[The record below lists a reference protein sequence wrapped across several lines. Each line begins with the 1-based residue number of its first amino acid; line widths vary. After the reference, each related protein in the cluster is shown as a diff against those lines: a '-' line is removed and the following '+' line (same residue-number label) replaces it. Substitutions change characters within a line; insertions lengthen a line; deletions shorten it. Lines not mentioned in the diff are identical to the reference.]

1 MILDCLVSSR
11 ITAIHNNIVK
21 NPNWS
26 FTSVAEA
33 TVEKLQVLLR
43 SYLSGTRALD
53 GTTGASSSRARC
65 LPSFQPSMYVDL
77 SLGIMLCFRHLIC
90 GRRCRAAT
98 NCLKVPKI
106 MPPKSFDG
114 DSARAPE
121 VSRASDGKG
130 PFNE

>member
-77 SLGIMLCFRHLIC
+77 SRYNAVLSSLNL
-90 GRRCRAAT
+90 
-98 NCLKVPKI
+98 
-106 MPPKSFDG
+106 
-114 DSARAPE
+114 
-121 VSRASDGKG
+121 RASVQSGYQLPQSSKDYASEI
-130 PFNE
+130 F